1 MHWIFV
7 GASTVASEFMI
18 HAVRAQA
25 DCDVTWLVSGSSE
38 HAARYSSEHKIARS
52 TSSIEEALSDNSV
65 SCVYISS
72 TNEKHFAQAM
82 AAIAAGK
89 HVLCEKPLALTLNE
103 ARQMVAAAHQADLV
117 FGTNHHLRCSG
128 SHRKIREMISDGEI
142 GRVISVR
149 VHHAVHLPKHLQ
161 AWRINDASA
170 GGGVIPDITVHNVD
184 VVRFLLAEDPV
195 EVVAQSEMSGMG
207 VGVEDSCM
215 SVWRMPSGAMV
226 MSHESFTHPFAGTG
240 LEIHGTQGSIVAT
253 GVMTQQPV
261 GSISLRNADG
271 ERPIPFSDHSLYTEV
286 VADFVSAV
294 HCNGAASAS
303 GSDGIKSLAV
313 ALAVREAAQKGQSV
327 SVNYE

>member
-1 MHWIFV
+1 M
-7 GASTVASEFMI
+7 ASEFMI

-38 HAARYSSEHKIARS
+38 HAARYSSGHKIARF

-72 TNEKHFAQAM
+72 TNEKHFSQAM

-89 HVLCEKPLALTLNE
+89 HVLCEKPLALTMDE
-103 ARQMVAAAHQADLV
+103 ARQMVAAAQQADLV

-128 SHRKIREMISDGEI
+128 SHRKIREMISNGEI
-142 GRVISVR
+142 GRVLSVR

-161 AWRINDASA
+161 AWRINDVSA
-170 GGGVIPDITVHNVD
+170 GGGVISDITVHNAD
-184 VVRFLLAEDPV
+184 VVRFLLVEDPV

-207 VGVEDSCM
+207 AGVEDSCM

-240 LEIHGTQGSIVAT
+240 LEIHGTGGSIVAT

-271 ERPIPFSDHSLYTEV
+271 ERLIPFSDHSLYAQG
-286 VADFVSAV
+286 VADFISAV
-294 HCNGAASAS
+294 HGRGSVAAS
-303 GSDGIKSLAV
+303 GSDGLKSLAV
-313 ALAVREAAQKGQSV
+313 ALAVRKAAQKGQSI
-327 SVNYE
+327 SVKYE